1 MRWNG
6 VTGNREYGE
15 EEKDDIRFSRCTECD
30 NSDGACF
37 GGRSGDICEEALER
51 VEVDSQRKRG
61 KKSRD

>member
-1 MRWNG
+1 MAMGWNG

-37 GGRSGDICEEALER
+37 GGRGGDICEAALEGNRFR
-51 VEVDSQRKRG
+51 VERREE
-61 KKSRD
+61 